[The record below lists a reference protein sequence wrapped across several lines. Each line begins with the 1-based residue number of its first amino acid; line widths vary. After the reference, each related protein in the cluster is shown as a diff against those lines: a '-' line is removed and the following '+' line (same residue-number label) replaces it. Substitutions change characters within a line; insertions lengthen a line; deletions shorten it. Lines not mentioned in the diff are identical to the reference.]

1 MQTKTRQTLQK
12 ASNVYNKSLIVLS
25 TIAIAVVMIRVI
37 DAPVAAPPQEEVV
50 AAGCA
55 ITADQFLETVDTSLL
70 TTNTQ
75 LSLIDFEQELYHSA
89 LGKNAIPPISK
100 PIFSSFAEMDN
111 CIEASDTVVVV
122 ESDTEVKVYAKKILD
137 NHIVVNDM
145 IGSAPLA
152 VTSCA
157 VCHSFAVYSREY
169 KGDVLAFGTTGKL
182 YRNNDVLYDDK
193 TESLWTQFQGK
204 AIVGSSIG
212 AKLDRYPYRVMSYKR
227 AKELFPD
234 ARVLSFDTGFRM
246 DYATDNTVAFEA
258 SDTIYGLTIN
268 DNDELARKTVVYG
281 FEVEGEVYAFESDLD
296 ENESFTVGDQELVVA
311 DEGEEVSATLDGE
324 TIELRQAY
332 WYVWADFYPE
342 TIVLE

>member
-1 MQTKTRQTLQK
+1 VE
-12 ASNVYNKSLIVLS
+12 NE
-25 TIAIAVVMIRVI
+25 
-37 DAPVAAPPQEEVV
+37 P
-50 AAGCA
+50 
-55 ITADQFLETVDTSLL
+55 
-70 TTNTQ
+70 
-75 LSLIDFEQELYHSA
+75 YHST
-89 LGKNAIPPISK
+89 LGKNAIPPITK

-111 CIEASDTVVVV
+111 CIEAGDTVVVV

-137 NHIVVNDM
+137 SHIVVNDV
-145 IGSAPLA
+145 IADTPLA

-169 KGDVLAFGTTGKL
+169 KGDELVFGTTGKL

-212 AKLDRYPYRVMSYKR
+212 AKLEFYPFRVMSYER
-227 AKELFPD
+227 AKALFPD

-268 DNDELARKTVVYG
+268 ANDELPLKSLVYG
-281 FEVEGEVYAFESDLD
+281 LEIDGQAYAFEADLD
-296 ENESFTVGDQELVVA
+296 ENMSFTVGDEELLVA
-311 DEGEEVSATLDGE
+311 VTGGEVTATLDGE
-324 TIELRQAY
+324 AIELRQAY
-332 WYVWADFYPE
+332 WYVWADFHPE